1 MDNSSPAASLRGP
14 KIPKACEECRRRK
27 QKCNGLNPCNICS
40 KRNTPCEYRSYIR
53 RRTGRSSTTDYEHQ
67 SPVLVASGG
76 DHQQPLRKRSR
87 IDRDD
92 GDQSGDQELK
102 QELSSTTSSSDPDA
116 NTFSDVPPRYHIF
129 SSIRATH
136 APADSPSCVL
146 QLYYGSSSNFSFLQ
160 HIHAHLNAQEESVPR
175 RNAHV
180 DEVQNGN
187 EGIDVFKYQGL
198 AFGSLNGP
206 RDSNPLFLRQD
217 LAKSF
222 LQNYCQTAH
231 FHIPVLPA
239 EQLWANFER
248 LYGSADEG
256 TIDPA
261 ERAIVVVAMA
271 IGASQTTHDNWR
283 RTLLSQ
289 ARSEAESMSHIV
301 NLRAVQIALL
311 MAHCEFMT
319 GNPNSSYLY
328 LGAAIRKAL
337 ASGMH
342 RRTPTNRLPTQE
354 SNEAKRTCWSLFCYE
369 SIICLCLGR
378 PSSFSQADV
387 GLAKA
392 ERPSFMASY
401 VRLCEIIR
409 MVQHLHN
416 HHDSTPSRDLK
427 AAHGIRQA
435 LKDFAAMVKED
446 LGFAIGGEPVVETQE
461 RFVEQVVMSYLHYY
475 TQVLAFRPFLL
486 LFVELKRRADA
497 ENGGQPEPKTPFN
510 SPPLLEACEHC
521 VDPARKIV
529 MFAET
534 VFAQRGL
541 GETEGVYNHIFFLES
556 ACFVLILA
564 ALHDQ
569 HGAGRHIRYIRRGI
583 AALRQM
589 IHREPIIS
597 VIAAIETMATRVE
610 QLRGMAPQQR
620 AQFTAPINSIQSLL
634 QSDAP
639 ATAAATVP
647 PYNGGTNGSAIRT
660 PQSSTTSPADPTQPS
675 QQPPLPSQQQQQ
687 QQQQQLPIQTET
699 DISPGFGMIDP
710 NTPAGLTDSS
720 SGQFYDSAWPLM
732 DWNFDLSTLDLE
744 SFVSVMG
751 NGSGNAAGYGYA

>member
-1 MDNSSPAASLRGP
+1 MDNTSPAGLIPWPASLRGP

-53 RRTGRSSTTDYEHQ
+53 RRTGRSSTTDDHL
-67 SPVLVASGG
+67 SPALGSAG
-76 DHQQPLRKRSR
+76 DEGDQPSRKRSR
-87 IDRDD
+87 VSHDA
-92 GDQSGDQELK
+92 DQNGEQELR
-102 QELSSTTSSSDPDA
+102 SSTASSDPDA

-217 LAKSF
+217 LARSF

-231 FHIPVLPA
+231 VHIPVLPA
-239 EQLWANFER
+239 EQLWTNFER

-283 RTLLSQ
+283 RTLISQ
-289 ARSEAESMSHIV
+289 ARSEAEAMSHIV
-301 NLRAVQIALL
+301 NLRAEDSYESSADIGIERGQEDVLVALL
-311 MAHCEFMT
+311 
-319 GNPNSSYLY
+319 L
-328 LGAAIRKAL
+328 RK
-337 ASGMH
+337 
-342 RRTPTNRLPTQE
+342 
-354 SNEAKRTCWSLFCYE
+354 
-369 SIICLCLGR
+369 
-378 PSSFSQADV
+378 
-387 GLAKA
+387 
-392 ERPSFMASY
+392 
-401 VRLCEIIR
+401 
-409 MVQHLHN
+409 HLHN

-427 AAHGIRQA
+427 AAHGIRHA
-435 LKDFAAMVKED
+435 LKEFATLVKED
-446 LGFAIGGEPVVETQE
+446 LRFAIGGDLVVDNQG
-461 RFVEQVVMSYLHYY
+461 RFVEQVVMSYL
-475 TQVLAFRPFLL
+475 LAFRPFLL

-521 VDPARKIV
+521 VDPARKII

-534 VFAQRGL
+534 IFAQRGV
-541 GETEGVYNHIFFLES
+541 ETEGIYNHIFFVES

-569 HGAGRHIRYIRRGI
+569 HGANRHIRYIRRGI
-583 AALRQM
+583 AAMRRM
-589 IHREPIIS
+589 IRREPIVS
-597 VIAAIETMATRVE
+597 VIAAIETMASRVE
-610 QLRGMAPQQR
+610 QLRGMYQQQHPPF
-620 AQFTAPINSIQSLL
+620 AAPINSIQSLL
-634 QSDAP
+634 QHDAP
-639 ATAAATVP
+639 PPAANVA
-647 PYNGGTNGSAIRT
+647 PYNGGGGTNGSAIRT
-660 PQSSTTSPADPTQPS
+660 PQSTNSPIDPTH
-675 QQPPLPSQQQQQ
+675 QQPPSQTPQYQQQQQHQQ
-687 QQQQQLPIQTET
+687 QQQQQLAVQSET
-699 DISPGFGMIDP
+699 DISPRFGMVDP

-720 SGQFYDSAWPLM
+720 NGHFMDSAWPLM

-751 NGSGNAAGYGYA
+751 NGTGNATGFGFA

>member
-1 MDNSSPAASLRGP
+1 MDNTSPAASLRGP

-40 KRNTPCEYRSYIR
+40 KRRTSCEYRSYIR
-53 RRTGRSSTTDYEHQ
+53 RRTGRSSTTDDHL
-67 SPVLVASGG
+67 SPALGAAG
-76 DHQQPLRKRSR
+76 DGVDQPLRKRSR
-87 IDRDD
+87 VSHDA
-92 GDQSGDQELK
+92 DQSGE
-102 QELSSTTSSSDPDA
+102 QELSSSSSTSDPDA

-289 ARSEAESMSHIV
+289 ARSEAEAMSHIV

-342 RRTPTNRLPTQE
+342 RRTPTNRLPTSE
-354 SNEAKRTCWSLFCYE
+354 SNEAKKTCWSLFCYE

-378 PSSFSQADV
+378 PSSFSQEDV

-392 ERPSFMASY
+392 ERPSFMALY

-427 AAHGIRQA
+427 AAHGIRHA
-435 LKDFAAMVKED
+435 LKEFAVMVKED
-446 LGFAIGGEPVVETQE
+446 LGFAIGGDPVVENQG
-461 RFVEQVVMSYLHYY
+461 RFVEQVVMSYLNYY

-521 VDPARKIV
+521 VDPARKIIV
-529 MFAET
+529 FAET
-534 VFAQRGL
+534 VFAKRGI
-541 GETEGVYNHIFFLES
+541 EIEGVYNHIFFVES

-569 HGAGRHIRYIRRGI
+569 HGAGRHVRYIRRGI

-589 IHREPIIS
+589 IHREPLVS
-597 VIAAIETMATRVE
+597 VIAAIETMASRVE
-610 QLRGMAPQQR
+610 QLRGMYQQQR
-620 AQFTAPINSIQSLL
+620 TPFAAPINSIQSLL
-634 QSDAP
+634 QQDATPPAPNVAPYGGSD
-639 ATAAATVP
+639 
-647 PYNGGTNGSAIRT
+647 TNGSAIRT
-660 PQSSTTSPADPTQPS
+660 PQSTSSPIDPTHQQLPS
-675 QQPPLPSQQQQQ
+675 QHPQHQQQQQ
-687 QQQQQLPIQTET
+687 QQQQQLPVQSET
-699 DISPGFGMIDP
+699 DISPGFGMVDP

-720 SGQFYDSAWPLM
+720 GQFMDSAWPLM

-751 NGSGNAAGYGYA
+751 DGSRNATGFSHV